1 MSSPP
6 KYSTGGSP
14 NEKDILHARPAGPR
28 RRRMMSASVLTKA
41 YGRVLRA
48 VFCVAALGMAAG
60 GALVFE
66 AAYSTNTALAAA
78 HGALAHD
85 EGPARTSALLLA
97 ANSVE
102 SNWARPA
109 AWHAGAQEAVSWT
122 YAALAAQ
129 MPENTDFRDR
139 AVLNAERTLSRAP
152 IQPAP
157 WARLAAYD
165 LAGERNGLCDAA
177 DCLAYSWSA
186 QEMAPLAT
194 YCARLQMG
202 HQLGLVGGADD
213 PRLLA
218 LTRVPVTPEA
228 LRVCVDYLPADAVYQ
243 VLLIQQW
250 QSAERLR
257 IAHEAGIS
265 PYTRPYE

>member
-1 MSSPP
+1 MTSSR
-6 KYSTGGSP
+6 KDSADASS
-14 NEKDILHARPAGPR
+14 NENDILRARPAGPR
-28 RRRMMSASVLTKA
+28 RRRVRSASALANA
-41 YGRVLRA
+41 YARVLRA
-48 VFCVAALGMAAG
+48 LFCIAALGMSVG

-66 AAYSTNTALAAA
+66 AAHSTISALAAA
-78 HGALAHD
+78 RSALTQD
-85 EGPARTSALLLA
+85 EGSARTSALLLA
-97 ANSVE
+97 ANSIE

-109 AWHAGAQEAVSWT
+109 TWHAGAQEAASWS

-129 MPENTDFRDR
+129 MPDNADFRDR

-165 LAGERNGLCDAA
+165 LAGERNGLCTAEE
-177 DCLAYSWSA
+177 CLASSWRA
-186 QEMAPLAT
+186 VEMAPLAI
-194 YCARLQMG
+194 YCARLEMG

-228 LRVCVDYLPADAVYQ
+228 LRACVDYLRADAVYQ

-257 IAHEAGIS
+257 TAHEAGIS

>member
-1 MSSPP
+1 MTSSP
-6 KYSTGGSP
+6 KYSAGGSS
-14 NEKDILHARPAGPR
+14 NENDILQARPAGPR
-28 RRRMMSASVLTKA
+28 RRRVMSASVLAKA

-48 VFCVAALGMAAG
+48 VFCTAALGMAAG

-78 HGALAHD
+78 HRALAQD

-97 ANSVE
+97 ANSIE

-109 AWHAGAQEAVSWT
+109 TWHAGAQEAVSWT

-165 LAGERNGLCDAA
+165 LAGERNGLCAA
-177 DCLAYSWSA
+177 EECLAHSWRA
-186 QEMAPLAT
+186 VEMAPLAT

-202 HQLGLVGGADD
+202 HQLGLVGGAED

-218 LTRVPVTPEA
+218 LTRVPVTPET
-228 LRVCVDYLPADAVYQ
+228 LRACVDYLPADAVYQ
-243 VLLIQQW
+243 VLLVQQW

-257 IAHEAGIS
+257 IAHEAGVS

>member
-1 MSSPP
+1 MTSSR
-6 KYSTGGSP
+6 KDSADASS
-14 NEKDILHARPAGPR
+14 NENDILRARPAGPR
-28 RRRMMSASVLTKA
+28 RRRVQSPSALASIYA
-41 YGRVLRA
+41 RILRA
-48 VFCVAALGMAAG
+48 VFCVAALGMAVG
-60 GALVFE
+60 GVMVFE
-66 AAYSTNTALAAA
+66 AAHSTGTALAAA
-78 HGALAHD
+78 HRALTQD

-97 ANSVE
+97 ANTIE
-102 SNWARPA
+102 SNWAQPA
-109 AWHAGAQEAVSWT
+109 AWHAGAQEAVSWS

-129 MPENTDFRDR
+129 MPDNTDFRDR

-165 LAGERNGLCDAA
+165 LAGERNGLCAA
-177 DCLAYSWSA
+177 EDCLAHSWRA
-186 QEMAPLAT
+186 VEMAPLAT

-218 LTRVPVTPEA
+218 LTRVPVTPDA
-228 LRVCVDYLPADAVYQ
+228 LRACVDYLPGDAVYQ

>member
-1 MSSPP
+1 MTSSR
-6 KYSTGGSP
+6 KYSAGGSS
-14 NEKDILHARPAGPR
+14 NENDILQARPAGPR
-28 RRRMMSASVLTKA
+28 RRRVMSASVLAKA

-78 HGALAHD
+78 HSALAQD

-97 ANSVE
+97 ANSIE
-102 SNWARPA
+102 SNWARPGG
-109 AWHAGAQEAVSWT
+109 WHAGAQEAVSWT

-165 LAGERNGLCDAA
+165 LAGQRNGLCDAE
-177 DCLAYSWSA
+177 DCLAYSWRA

-202 HQLGLVGGADD
+202 HQLGLVGGAED

-228 LRVCVDYLPADAVYQ
+228 LRACMDYLPADAVYQ
-243 VLLIQQW
+243 VLLVQQW

-257 IAHEAGIS
+257 RAHEAGIS